1 MYILDTIKKEIV
13 GAISQTL
20 GNKLIRVSDLV
31 YPPNPE
37 MGDLSLPC
45 FNIAKAKGVNPG
57 EMARDLVGKIK
68 SDGVIVSVSA
78 QGPYVNFILD
88 SSSVAKALAKE
99 IKKLKVDYGTNKSGK
114 GKRVM
119 LEYSNANTHKEYHV
133 GHLRNIC
140 YGGAV
145 NSIMAA
151 NGYKN
156 IPVSYI
162 NDFGIHV
169 AKTLWA
175 YLAFYNEAELPKN
188 KGKFLGEVYVRS
200 TREAKKSKTAKGLIE
215 TMMKKIESRQGKE
228 YELWQKTR
236 EWSIEQFTE
245 IYNELGVKF
254 KHIFYESEYIQEGHK
269 LVKKL
274 KAKGI
279 LKDSQG
285 AVIADLEK
293 YGLGVLVVLR
303 SDGTATYPVADIPLA
318 MAKIKKY
325 KPDISVYVVD
335 GRQSLYFKQLFK
347 ILELIGLKQELLH
360 LGYDVVKLP
369 SGMMSSR
376 SGNVIT
382 YEDLRDE
389 ITKRAV
395 TETKKRHPDWD
406 KTRINNIVLALTKGT
421 IKFEMLKVNANQ
433 SIVFDINKALSFNGF
448 TAAYLLYAYARIKS
462 VFKKFGDDLPAVV
475 DFSLLK
481 EEKEHKLLIKLIKY
495 PEIVLGAGIKYDP
508 SRLAKYLFE
517 LASLFN
523 DYYHEVPV
531 LKAEEKTRDVRL
543 VLLNAVSQV
552 LNSGLELL
560 GINTINEM

>member
-1 MYILDTIKKEIV
+1 MYTIEKIKKEIV
-13 GAISQTL
+13 GVINQALDKKVVT
-20 GNKLIRVSDLV
+20 VSDLV
-31 YPPNPE
+31 YPPE
-37 MGDLSLPC
+37 MQMGDLSLPC

-68 SDGVIVSVSA
+68 SDGIIVSVSA
-78 QGPYVNFILD
+78 QGPYVNFTLD
-88 SSSVAKALAKE
+88 SNGAAKALAKE
-99 IKKLKVDYGTNKSGK
+99 IKKLKADYGTNKSGK
-114 GKRVM
+114 GKRIM

-140 YGGAV
+140 YGDAV
-145 NSIMAA
+145 NSIIAA
-151 NGYKN
+151 NCYKN

-175 YLAFYNEAELPKN
+175 FLSFYKDAELPSN

-200 TREAKKSKTAKGLIE
+200 TREAEKSKTAKGLIE
-215 TMMKKIESRQGKE
+215 TMMKKIESRQGTE

-236 EWSIEQFTE
+236 EWSIEQFAG
-245 IYNELGVKF
+245 IYDELGIKF

-274 KAKGI
+274 KAEGI

-293 YGLGVLVVLR
+293 YGLGVLVILR

-318 MAKIKKY
+318 MAKIKKF
-325 KPDISVYVVD
+325 KPDISVYIVD

-347 ILELIGLKQELLH
+347 ILELIGVKQKLLH

-369 SGMMSSR
+369 GGMMSSR
-376 SGNVIT
+376 SGNVVT

-389 ITKRAV
+389 IAKRAI

-406 KTRINNIVLALTKGT
+406 KTRVANTVSALVKGT

-462 VFKKFGDDLPAVV
+462 VFNKFGNDLPGVV

-495 PEIVLGAGIKYDP
+495 PEIIIDAGTKYDP

-531 LKAEEKTRDVRL
+531 LKAKEKTRDARL
-543 VLLNAVSQV
+543 ILLNAVSQV
-552 LNSGLELL
+552 LDNGLELL
-560 GINTINEM
+560 GINSIKEM